1 MSKYNVKKILKK
13 IRYGSGDFKY
23 QIVTSD
29 QVVCD
34 DISNEELAVELCEE
48 MNRVCQTK

>member
-13 IRYGSGDFKY
+13 IRYGSGEFKY
-23 QIVTSD
+23 QIVAAD
-29 QVVCD
+29 KVVCD
-34 DISNEELAVELCEE
+34 GISNEELAVELCRE